1 MIQLKMHATVFT
13 NWSSGLVS
21 KPRYLIEPS
30 EIGKGNNEQIS
41 DRAEI
46 ISRELNRLSIT
57 KAMISKESEAPIK
70 KSGTQ
75 DNSDAS
81 GSHQSE
87 ALASSTGCGGSVSN
101 RSSST
106 RSFDDGD
113 SNVGGVGA
121 GAPGEGGCGA
131 AEGNIGTLASK
142 SARPYPPQT
151 SFVQLCKL
159 IETMEKNGK
168 EHMAVMKARG
178 TKLRCWIRL
187 RCGVRFPSARLSQL
201 GCWRFVPPRWRGQLV
216 ALYAAYRVFHS
227 LSR

>member
-1 MIQLKMHATVFT
+1 MHATVFT
-13 NWSSGLVS
+13 NRSTGLVS
-21 KPRYLIEPS
+21 KPTYLIEPS

-187 RCGVRFPSARLSQL
+187 RCRVRFPSARLSQL

>member
-1 MIQLKMHATVFT
+1 VIQLKMHATVFT
-13 NWSSGLVS
+13 NWSSGSVS
-21 KPRYLIEPS
+21 KPRYLLESS

-87 ALASSTGCGGSVSN
+87 ALASSTGCRGSVSN

-131 AEGNIGTLASK
+131 AEGNIGTL
-142 SARPYPPQT
+142 
-151 SFVQLCKL
+151 
-159 IETMEKNGK
+159 G
-168 EHMAVMKARG
+168 
-178 TKLRCWIRL
+178 
-187 RCGVRFPSARLSQL
+187 
-201 GCWRFVPPRWRGQLV
+201 
-216 ALYAAYRVFHS
+216 
-227 LSR
+227 